1 MKTLILIFTALM
13 TFSSITEAALIDKN
27 AMIAVMDLGNHK
39 SNAELDFDLV
49 NAEKSASEYIIQGL
63 NKHNVNI
70 IDKELIQDEL
80 KKKNL
85 NTSSIIDPDTAKQ
98 IAEIL
103 NIDYIVYGNVVS
115 VTLEEKDK
123 VTARIVARIM
133 EAKTGKI
140 IMAAKGMGKS
150 ESSLFTVRDDNA
162 NQENIH
168 NALKKAAFQSVDILV
183 ERLYGNPNK

>member
-133 EAKTGKI
+133 EVKTGKI

-168 NALKKAAFQSVDILV
+168 NALKKAAFQSVDIFV

>member
-1 MKTLILIFTALM
+1 MKTLVLIFTALM

-63 NKHNVNI
+63 NKHDVNI

>member
-80 KKKNL
+80 QRRNL
-85 NTSSIIDPDTAKQ
+85 NTSSLIDPDTAKQ

-133 EAKTGKI
+133 EVKTGKI

>member
-63 NKHNVNI
+63 NKHDVNI